1 MKKKLARIRPSPNEE
16 ARILKE
22 EHERRR
28 KLRIQQVREQ
38 QRQIALQIR
47 QAVEQRRQCELE
59 QLGEELRLDW
69 EQQQREKLD
78 KLQRLYQESLQ
89 LLGQGHRDAKEN
101 EPDLAAIA
109 QREEENHAKAEQRH
123 QQALKEL
130 KSQRLEEHERQNK
143 SIKARKKA
151 LQIEKE
157 RSAKVAS
164 LPPPPTNPIQ
174 NIDFKKPHVV
184 KKSDVSSFAATH
196 YHMPES
202 TVDREVDTQQRNAHE
217 EADLEVRRL
226 QDLQREAMRRR
237 GEQLEKARLRGRQ
250 ALKRE
255 QLIQDRDRLLVE
267 LEHMQQTDML
277 RRRQQVSQMPP
288 QIFQPLYKRQE
299 AREDF
304 QREMEFAFEDMYTGE
319 RRVKGDL
326 VVQLEPEPLPALSTG
341 SQDQE
346 LDVTLDEITTQ
357 GTEHASHEAA
367 RTELDTSAQVEPTK
381 PAPRRAL
388 RKLLDRIRSQRNQYN
403 EHSSHVA
410 AADSQTVVN
419 DQIPERDTTIETGSL
434 TNSPPSSDEK
444 NKQPSIE
451 LPEPHSAIESETTE
465 TSTGGDSPFSDELR
479 NRIQEFEEEQKKREE
494 ELEREKQQQVVLLQD
509 LENQKVKLEQMLL
522 EAQQEREWLKA
533 AAKQQV
539 NINQPDVSEQDQDLL
554 SVCPGQAPELQ
565 PPAGEHNHTHR
576 IREYQ
581 QRLLEQ
587 NGPPFKFRIHQRSVE
602 VARRRLEE
610 YQRALRIR
618 YNMTSTSLLPAVLP
632 TGLRHQ
638 PPHRSHS
645 MQLPMPSHGQNQPQT
660 FVEVPTRESNAHVS
674 SLPLPGSSLIAGS
687 KMQPD
692 EMESTSNNSRNHRL
706 EQSVWLTDNIMERVT
721 GHLPESVRLC
731 SPNMQP
737 QHKLSSST
745 IPLQLRPDSP
755 ISPSSLPLDHE
766 VLGKSGTLLHGALQ
780 TASLTTKDDD
790 IERWRLELQDVQRRV
805 LEQREAVVQRQRLQQ
820 EERQRQEEQ
829 RRRQEMEMEQM
840 RQQKETLQALIDTD
854 SGSTADGAAEVQVTE
869 NIGQTRLRL
878 LVSLLKAIEE
888 SNGGTLSHLENPQED
903 RSNSNMTGSITQ
915 ISAPV
920 GPAPASILPPGLFLP
935 LARAAKPPVTRIRL
949 GTMAA
954 GTDQHELSA
963 IPEVETPVNSQ
974 VTGLGVSMNFPSHN
988 GAWELQEQSDLSVS
1002 SVSHTTGRT
1011 PSSGSS
1017 SSRSSHWVWRERLLT
1032 GAWTSPE
1039 YSESDSFQ
1047 RKTSP
1052 FSSDSGRGADYPAP
1066 ALTSYRS
1073 PTESRH
1079 RCPDSDLSS
1088 TISTGSYVTTDFEQ
1102 NTNTDKLPPLRPS
1115 EEQRPRAVVSSVS
1128 GQSLFIKDNSAA
1140 PCPGSII
1147 RDAAVAAHPS
1157 SLVERTS
1164 AAGHHGSFIE
1174 SMSAAGRPDSLV
1186 EGTSAAGR
1194 PSSLVEET
1202 SAAGRPDSLVEG
1214 TSAAGHA
1221 GSLVEVAS
1229 AAGRPGS
1236 LVEGM
1241 SAAGRPSSLV
1251 EGTSAAGRLGSSV
1264 EDTLDAGCPSSLVE
1278 GTSTV
1283 GCSGSLVEDRSLS
1296 VHPDVVVESLF
1307 NDRSIQR
1314 IIDRYTR
1321 ELDVSLSIAGKTTD
1335 SEGLS
1340 VVQGSKR
1347 QVEDKGAQGPPTPL
1361 LHTPGTR
1368 TQSSLISDTTAD
1380 LLLVQPSQA
1389 EDSFRPLI
1397 GQLADQ
1403 SSCLAVESAMEQL
1416 VGQPFAHSSM
1426 IGHLSSVPGQ
1436 GGWDSTLSRIIS
1448 RLSHQ
1453 SSSGQNCNSGQ
1464 LMGPMV
1470 EEPSTS
1476 WLDEGQ
1482 EESRMRP
1489 LVAELDTDHHSGVS
1503 GEFTHLN
1510 LGISAEDSLPSHP
1523 ALPAEA
1529 SSHSATAPGVSR
1541 RSEEQMPPN
1550 QTSPV
1555 LLESESTEVFP
1566 VSDSFHALLAEVT
1579 HNETADPFMTFH
1591 LLEHKVLDS
1600 AEGELACG
1608 GSGQSDTHTD
1618 PSVESELSPEHLRAE
1633 KAGLHSSCQ
1642 YQPDESFL
1650 TLEESVRTDVEK
1662 TALNLS
1668 NITMCDDDDDDA
1680 PDLEVLQ
1687 PTGAAAGRSGVSEN
1701 PQDSYTYSENVKS
1714 EQCSDL
1720 SVPLSDEIFEAPSEK
1735 GILEQSE
1742 ITLLSLTDATLQD
1755 QETTIAEEDRV
1766 WEDIFPYGE
1775 GQNCHKNEG
1784 AESMLVPEER
1794 LEDKDQTH
1802 PVTFLEFEWDQSRSL
1817 QQVNQQKCRALLQR
1831 SRHRLQD
1838 IKAKQARVKN
1848 QLQAPSEVREEPESV
1863 DCEETI
1869 QPESQQKTNNGTKE
1883 EQAEQQLQT
1892 EKETVRDS
1900 RLKKTDGVKICTPE
1914 QRKHHV
1920 SEMYQRTRRLYEQ
1933 LEEVKQQKTIRSR
1946 QEAYVQNRLK
1956 AQEFHKKTLQKLR
1969 AKQKQQ

>member
-109 QREEENHAKAEQRH
+109 QREEDNHAKAEQRH

-143 SIKARKKA
+143 SISARKKA
-151 LQIEKE
+151 LQTEKE

-164 LPPPPTNPIQ
+164 LPPPPPNPIQ

-237 GEQLEKARLRGRQ
+237 EEQLEKARLRGKQ

-299 AREDF
+299 AREEF

-346 LDVTLDEITTQ
+346 LDVTLDEITIQ
-357 GTEHASHEAA
+357 GTEHASHDAEHEAA

-403 EHSSHVA
+403 EHSSHVP

-465 TSTGGDSPFSDELR
+465 TSTGGDSLFSDKLR
-479 NRIQEFEEEQKKREE
+479 NRIQEFDEEQKKREE

-522 EAQQEREWLKA
+522 EAQQERERLKA
-533 AAKQQV
+533 DAKQQV
-539 NINQPDVSEQDQDLL
+539 NVNQPDVSEQDQDLL

-587 NGPPFKFRIHQRSVE
+587 NGIHQRSVE

-618 YNMTSTSLLPAVLP
+618 YNRTSTSLLPAVLP
-632 TGLRHQ
+632 TGLRPQ
-638 PPHRSHS
+638 PPHRSQS
-645 MQLPMPSHGQNQPQT
+645 MQLSMPSHGQNQPQT
-660 FVEVPTRESNAHVS
+660 FLEVPTRESDAHVS
-674 SLPLPGSSLIAGS
+674 SVPLPGSSLIAGS

-692 EMESTSNNSRNHRL
+692 EMESNSNNSRNHRL

-721 GHLPESVRLC
+721 GHLPERVRLC
-731 SPNMQP
+731 SPTMQP

-745 IPLQLRPDSP
+745 IPLQLHPDSP
-755 ISPSSLPLDHE
+755 ISPSSLPLDHAA
-766 VLGKSGTLLHGALQ
+766 LGKSGTLLHGPLQ
-780 TASLTTKDDD
+780 TASLSSKDDD
-790 IERWRLELQDVQRRV
+790 MERWRLELQDVQRRV
-805 LEQREAVVQRQRLQQ
+805 LEQREAVVQRQSLQQ

-829 RRRQEMEMEQM
+829 QRRQEMEMEQM

-854 SGSTADGAAEVQVTE
+854 SQSTADGAAEVQVTE

-878 LVSLLKAIEE
+878 LVSLLQAIEE

-903 RSNSNMTGSITQ
+903 CSNSNMTGSITQ

-935 LARAAKPPVTRIRL
+935 PARAAKPPVTRIRL

-963 IPEVETPVNSQ
+963 IPEVETPVNISQ
-974 VTGLGVSMNFPSHN
+974 VTDLGVSMNFPSHT
-988 GAWELQEQSDLSVS
+988 GAWDLQEQSDLSVS

-1073 PTESRH
+1073 PTESRQ

-1088 TISTGSYVTTDFEQ
+1088 TISTGSYVTTDFEE
-1102 NTNTDKLPPLRPS
+1102 NTNTDKPPPLGPS
-1115 EEQRPRAVVSSVS
+1115 EEQSPRAVVSSVS
-1128 GQSLFIKDNSAA
+1128 GQSFFIKDNSAA

-1147 RDAAVAAHPS
+1147 RDAAVAVHPS
-1157 SLVERTS
+1157 SLVERSAAGRPGSLVKRTSAAGRPGSLVERTS
-1164 AAGHHGSFIE
+1164 AAGRPGSLVERTSAAGRPGSLVERTSAAGRPGSLVERTSAAGRPGSLVERTSAAGRLGSLVERTSAAGRPGSSVERTSAAGRPGSSVEGISAAGRLGSSVERTSAAGRPGSSVERTSAAGRPGSSVERTSAAGRLGSLVEGTSATGHLGFSVEGTSAARHLGSFIE

-1186 EGTSAAGR
+1186 ERRSAAGL

-1214 TSAAGHA
+1214 ISAEGRP
-1221 GSLVEVAS
+1221 GSLVEGSS

-1236 LVEGM
+1236 LVEGS
-1241 SAAGRPSSLV
+1241 SAAGRPGSLVEGSSAAGRPGSLVEVTSAAGRPGSLVEVTSAAGHSGSLVEVTSAAGRPGSLV
-1251 EGTSAAGRLGSSV
+1251 EGTSAAGRPGSLDEGTSAAGCPGSLVEGTSTAGGPGSLVEGTSAAGSLGSSAAGRPGSLDEGTSAAGCPGSLVEGTSTAGGPGSLVEGTSAAGSLGSSV
-1264 EDTLDAGCPSSLVE
+1264 EDTLDAGCLSSLVE
-1278 GTSTV
+1278 GTSAV
-1283 GCSGSLVEDRSLS
+1283 GCSGSLVEDRSVS

-1340 VVQGSKR
+1340 VEEAGSSLSQSSLVQGSKR
-1347 QVEDKGAQGPPTPL
+1347 QVEDKGAQGPQTPL
-1361 LHTPGTR
+1361 LHTAGTR
-1368 TQSSLISDTTAD
+1368 TQSSLQSDTTAD

-1403 SSCLAVESAMEQL
+1403 SSCLAVDSAMEQL

-1426 IGHLSSVPGQ
+1426 IGQLSSVPGQ

-1453 SSSGQNCNSGQ
+1453 WSSGQNCNSGQ

-1510 LGISAEDSLPSHP
+1510 LGVSAEDSLPSHP

-1541 RSEEQMPPN
+1541 RSEEQMPLN

-1555 LLESESTEVFP
+1555 LLESESTEGEFFLVLTH
-1566 VSDSFHALLAEVT
+1566 STHCLLRSPT
-1579 HNETADPFMTFH
+1579 MKRLT
-1591 LLEHKVLDS
+1591 
-1600 AEGELACG
+1600 
-1608 GSGQSDTHTD
+1608 
-1618 PSVESELSPEHLRAE
+1618 PS
-1633 KAGLHSSCQ
+1633 
-1642 YQPDESFL
+1642 
-1650 TLEESVRTDVEK
+1650 
-1662 TALNLS
+1662 
-1668 NITMCDDDDDDA
+1668 
-1680 PDLEVLQ
+1680 
-1687 PTGAAAGRSGVSEN
+1687 
-1701 PQDSYTYSENVKS
+1701 
-1714 EQCSDL
+1714 
-1720 SVPLSDEIFEAPSEK
+1720 
-1735 GILEQSE
+1735 
-1742 ITLLSLTDATLQD
+1742 
-1755 QETTIAEEDRV
+1755 
-1766 WEDIFPYGE
+1766 
-1775 GQNCHKNEG
+1775 
-1784 AESMLVPEER
+1784 
-1794 LEDKDQTH
+1794 
-1802 PVTFLEFEWDQSRSL
+1802 
-1817 QQVNQQKCRALLQR
+1817 
-1831 SRHRLQD
+1831 
-1838 IKAKQARVKN
+1838 
-1848 QLQAPSEVREEPESV
+1848 
-1863 DCEETI
+1863 
-1869 QPESQQKTNNGTKE
+1869 
-1883 EQAEQQLQT
+1883 
-1892 EKETVRDS
+1892 
-1900 RLKKTDGVKICTPE
+1900 
-1914 QRKHHV
+1914 
-1920 SEMYQRTRRLYEQ
+1920 
-1933 LEEVKQQKTIRSR
+1933 
-1946 QEAYVQNRLK
+1946 
-1956 AQEFHKKTLQKLR
+1956 
-1969 AKQKQQ
+1969 